1 MRALCWVAADEL
13 AVRQVPDPELRN
25 ERDVIVR
32 VRRSATCGGDLPLLA
47 GPDPLLRTGDVLGAE
62 FLGEVV
68 EVGNAVRRH
77 RVGDRV
83 VVGASVACGGCWY
96 CRQGLHSCCDNGSA
110 DPASTDPGWGRLDA
124 GCFGRPRAA
133 GGFAGGHAEYVRV
146 PYADVGAFQVPDAV
160 DDDRALFAADAAP
173 AGWLAA
179 ELGAVRPGDVVA
191 IWGAGA
197 VGQLAAQA
205 AVLRGAARVLVVDRY
220 EERLRMAERHAGAEP
235 LDYRRTDIAAEL
247 RDRSGGRGPDVCVL
261 AVGTPPARSA
271 IDRFGG
277 RTAERPDALRE
288 AVHAC
293 RKSGVVVVL
302 GGADEFVDAFPLGA
316 VTDRR
321 LTLRGARRPDLRDVP
336 MLLDRMARDELR
348 TEHLATHRLPL
359 EHGPQGYALFRDRAD
374 GCVRAVFTP

>member
-13 AVRQVPDPELRN
+13 AVREVPDPELRN

-47 GPDPLLRTGDVLGAE
+47 GRDPLLRAGDVLGAE

-68 EVGNAVRRH
+68 EVGPEVRRH
-77 RVGDRV
+77 RTGDRV

-96 CRQGLHSCCDNGSA
+96 CRQGLHSCCDNAHA
-110 DPASTDPGWGRLDA
+110 DPASVDPDWGRSDA

-146 PYADVGAFQVPDAV
+146 PYADVGAFGVPDAV

-173 AGWLAA
+173 TGWLAA

-197 VGQLAAQA
+197 VGQLTARA
-205 AVLRGAARVLVVDRY
+205 AVIRGAARVLVVDRH
-220 EERLRMAERHAGAEP
+220 EDRLRMAERHAGAEP
-235 LDYRRTDIAAEL
+235 LDYRRTDVAAEL
-247 RDRSGGRGPDVCVL
+247 RDRSGGRGPDVCVV
-261 AVGTPPARSA
+261 AVGTPPPE
-271 IDRFGG
+271 RFGG
-277 RTAERPDALRE
+277 RSADRPDATRE

-293 RKSGVVVVL
+293 RKGGVVVVL
-302 GGADEFVDAFPLGA
+302 GATDGFVDAFPLGA
-316 VTDRR
+316 LTNRR

-336 MLLDRMARDELR
+336 MLLDRMARGELC